1 MVGIA
6 SLAPQQGQQAPGQAP
21 MPGMGQPMPGM
32 MPKPSAATPA
42 AEVNQYAGMQLPQLI
57 ALFQQRPSG
66 PLLGVITKQ
75 AEAMELQKAQANQ
88 AAMAQAQQ
96 QQGTVKDMAIG
107 KAVQAMRPTQMAAH
121 GGIMRGYAGG
131 GAVAFQSAGAV
142 PPGLLNPDVD
152 EEGLPR
158 GKDERE
164 QIIDYNNKVRAAYER
179 QMKAKAATGSRTAA
193 PSMQDIAGVMAGRR
207 QLEQFYKPR
216 ESEAYTPERV
226 GFRVGEGAPL
236 PAATSVPMRMQDT
249 RGGTPEMAALAQL
262 LGSGAA
268 PAPSPAPADPRR
280 QPGAA
285 PAASADTGLP
295 VDTPIDMAAYRQRL
309 ENLASEMRTGSGPS
323 EAVLSGRQGLAA
335 LAAQNI
341 AEQRK
346 EAKAAEAAAKAE
358 LERRLQYTRS
368 SPFSDAQSLF
378 RIAAAIDPRRGKGMG
393 SLSGAI
399 SGEMEK
405 RTAAGEEAQK
415 AFATSQEAARQR
427 NALIRQAQF
436 LEATRAHAE
445 AVGDDATERQARQQL
460 ATLYTEL
467 EKFNV
472 DVQQKSKDQ
481 ALARYNAQS
490 QRLGAEASR
499 AQAAK
504 PTDAQSRIALYR
516 SDPKAYEAMYGSKE
530 SASVANLVRA
540 VNSDPRL
547 KKLAESI
554 LPDAEAQYNARY
566 KELVATYAP
575 ELLLGAGGGGGASGG
590 ARAAADKILSGG

>member
-32 MPKPSAATPA
+32 MPKPGAATPA
-42 AEVNQYAGMQLPQLI
+42 AEVQKYQGMDLDRMVKE
-57 ALFQQRPSG
+57 FQRQPNG
-66 PLLGVITKQ
+66 PLLSAITKETEALNIKKKM
-75 AEAMELQKAQANQ
+75 AEQ

-96 QQGTVKDMAIG
+96 QQGTVTDMVIG
-107 KAVQAMRPTQMAAH
+107 KALQAMQPTQMAAE
-121 GGIMRGYAGG
+121 GGIMHGYAGG

-226 GFRVGEGAPL
+226 GFRVGEGAPS
-236 PAATSVPMRMQDT
+236 PAATSAPMRMQDT
-249 RGGTPEMAALAQL
+249 RGGTPEMAALAQM

-268 PAPSPAPADPRR
+268 APSAPPAEPRR

-285 PAASADTGLP
+285 PATPADTGLP
-295 VDTPIDMAAYRQRL
+295 TDTPIDMAAYRQRL

-335 LAAQNI
+335 LAAQNL

-346 EAKAAEAAAKAE
+346 EAKDAETAAKAE

-415 AFATSQEAARQR
+415 AFATSQEGARQR

-472 DVQQKSKDQ
+472 DVQQKNKEQ
-481 ALARYNAQS
+481 ALARYAAQS
-490 QRLGAEASR
+490 QRIGAEASR
-499 AQAAK
+499 TQAGK
-504 PTDAQSRIALYR
+504 PSDAQSREALFR
-516 SDPKAYEAMYGSKE
+516 RDPKAYEAMYGSKE

-547 KKLAESI
+547 KALAASP
-554 LPDAEAQYNARY
+554 LPDAETQYNARY

-575 ELLLGAGGGGGASGG
+575 ELLLGAGGGGGGG
-590 ARAAADKILSGG
+590 ALEAATAIARGGK

>member
-32 MPKPSAATPA
+32 MPKPGAATPA

-66 PLLGVITKQ
+66 PLLSVITKET
-75 AEAMELQKAQANQ
+75 EAMELQKKMADQ

-96 QQGTVKDMAIG
+96 QQGTVTDMAIG
-107 KAVQAMRPTQMAAH
+107 KALQAMQPTQMAAE
-121 GGIMRGYAGG
+121 GGIMHGYAGG
-131 GAVAFQSAGAV
+131 GAVAFQTGTG
-142 PPGLLNPDVD
+142 PR
-152 EEGLPR
+152 GLPFPASPSR
-158 GKDERE
+158 
-164 QIIDYNNKVRAAYER
+164 IDMGGDV
-179 QMKAKAATGSRTAA
+179 
-193 PSMQDIAGVMAGRR
+193 PI
-207 QLEQFYKPR
+207 
-216 ESEAYTPERV
+216 YTP
-226 GFRVGEGAPL
+226 GPDKAPGETEAEYLARKQKEAAEADEVANRPL
-236 PAATSVPMRMQDT
+236 RRLYRYLAEKIREPSPVAQMRAPAAQ
-249 RGGTPEMAALAQL
+249 A
-262 LGSGAA
+262 AA
-268 PAPSPAPADPRR
+268 PAAAAASPAASTSTPTGGTAGTRQGKSGIADLDIGPSMAPVAPSAPPAEPRR

-285 PAASADTGLP
+285 PAAPADTGLP
-295 VDTPIDMAAYRQRL
+295 TDTPIDMAAYRQRL
-309 ENLASEMRTGSGPS
+309 ENLASEMRTGSQPS

-335 LAAQNI
+335 LAAQNL

-346 EAKAAEAAAKAE
+346 EAKDAETAAKAE

-415 AFATSQEAARQR
+415 AFATSQEGARQR

-472 DVQQKSKDQ
+472 DVQQKNKEQ
-481 ALARYNAQS
+481 ALARYAAQS
-490 QRLGAEASR
+490 QRIGAEASR
-499 AQAAK
+499 TQAGK
-504 PTDAQSRIALYR
+504 PTDAQSKEALFR
-516 SDPKAYEAMYGSKE
+516 RDPKAYEAMYGPKE

-540 VNSDPRL
+540 VNTDPRL
-547 KKLAESI
+547 KALAVSP
-554 LPDAEAQYNARY
+554 LPDADAKYDARY
-566 KELVATYAP
+566 KELVAMYAP
-575 ELLLGAGGGGGASGG
+575 ELLLGAGGGGGGGG
-590 ARAAADKILSGG
+590 ALEAATAIARGGKQ